1 MAILIPGYKKSFKF
15 HPLPLPYRPANWNC
29 THPPSSGSARPP
41 ARVLASGARHP
52 SRSLSPFVCWPNRH
66 ILCQMPF
73 DLDGGVCSAHWQAWS
88 APLRPPSWPVRHE
101 RATKNAV
108 QKDTAQLYCSLS
120 SSSRPSSPPPSLL
133 TLRSST
139 FHRLPLKG
147 FGGIHEAV
155 LIGTVGNSYS
165 HTLYLELGLPA

>member
-73 DLDGGVCSAHWQAWS
+73 DLDGGVRSVHWQAWS
-88 APLRPPSWPVRHE
+88 APLRPPSCACPPPCPPTFVSARPS
-101 RATKNAV
+101 ATKG
-108 QKDTAQLYCSLS
+108 QLKMRSKKIQHSYIVLCPVPPAPPL
-120 SSSRPSSPPPSLL
+120 PLPLFLPYALPPSIA
-133 TLRSST
+133 S
-139 FHRLPLKG
+139 P
-147 FGGIHEAV
+147 
-155 LIGTVGNSYS
+155 
-165 HTLYLELGLPA
+165 